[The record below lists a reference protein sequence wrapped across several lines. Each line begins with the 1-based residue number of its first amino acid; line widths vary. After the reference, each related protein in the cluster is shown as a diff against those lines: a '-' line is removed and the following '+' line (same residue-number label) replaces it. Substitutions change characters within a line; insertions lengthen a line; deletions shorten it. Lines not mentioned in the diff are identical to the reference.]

1 VERIDA
7 YELTQIPENKLRR
20 RSRATEARPTPLE
33 SDLFFLGR
41 NSYRLACAAFDSAM
55 NLVWLKNAARR
66 EHFRGELLMARSSWG
81 LLLAALASASLAPAP
96 AHAVVTPRVLINFNG
111 TLTGAAYN
119 LAPGEIDDSFSFG
132 ANGSAT
138 VSGGLGDIPGD
149 VDPPT
154 TGPGNVEGL
163 GTTTGSGFYFYGNL
177 LGGGSLTTQ
186 NWITEAL
193 VRLDVPV
200 NSQPA
205 TFNHFLDVQGDTFY
219 RFDSPPNK
227 ITRFGYWDGSSEPT
241 ATSPGLSSTNF
252 SHVALVWNAASSSL
266 EGFLNGVSQGVLD
279 ANAFDVSSPRVGY
292 GFFARFYNRGIDGK
306 LDGVAF
312 STFTGA
318 FNGPSDFQLD
328 IVVPEPSCAAL
339 GAMAL
344 GALALVRRKS

>member
-1 VERIDA
+1 M
-7 YELTQIPENKLRR
+7 
-20 RSRATEARPTPLE
+20 
-33 SDLFFLGR
+33 
-41 NSYRLACAAFDSAM
+41 LAV
-55 NLVWLKNAARR
+55 L
-66 EHFRGELLMARSSWG
+66 
-81 LLLAALASASLAPAP
+81 ALATIATAPAR
-96 AHAVVTPRVLINFNG
+96 AVVTPRVLINFNG
-111 TLTGAAYN
+111 TLTGAIYN
-119 LAPGEIDDSFSFG
+119 LAPGEIDQSLSFA

-138 VSGGLGDIPGD
+138 VAGGLGDVPGNLD
-149 VDPPT
+149 PT
-154 TGPGNVEGL
+154 TAGPGNVEGL

-177 LGGGSLTTQ
+177 LGLGSLTAQ
-186 NWITEAL
+186 NWISEAL

-205 TFNHFLDVQGDTFY
+205 TFNHFLDIQGDTFY

-241 ATSPGLSSTNF
+241 ATTAGLSNTNF

-279 ANAFDVSSPRVGY
+279 ANNFDVSSPRVGY

-318 FNGPSDFQLD
+318 FNGPSDFRLP
-328 IVVPEPSCAAL
+328 IAVPEPSCIALSALAL
-339 GAMAL
+339 GFVN
-344 GALALVRRKS
+344 LVRRKA